1 VSELLKA
8 REDLKSANTE
18 RRAAEMSTL
27 EALLGDEQHQLVAEA
42 AEVFGQ
48 TEESLM
54 QSLANQIKSVAGFS
68 MANSDRKLAIVASRL
83 TQLEEE
89 VRRR

>member
-1 VSELLKA
+1 
-8 REDLKSANTE
+8 
-18 RRAAEMSTL
+18 MSTL
-27 EALLGDEQHQLVAEA
+27 DALLGDEQRRLVAEA

-48 TEESLM
+48 TKESLM
-54 QSLANQIKSVAGFS
+54 QSLANQIKSTAGFAT
-68 MANSDRKLAIVASRL
+68 ANSDRKLAIVASRL